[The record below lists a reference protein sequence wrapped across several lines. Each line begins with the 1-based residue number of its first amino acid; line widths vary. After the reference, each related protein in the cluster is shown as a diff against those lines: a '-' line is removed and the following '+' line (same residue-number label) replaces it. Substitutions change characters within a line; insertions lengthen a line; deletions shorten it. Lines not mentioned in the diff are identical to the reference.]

1 MPETLTPADLATT
14 IVLAARAL
22 GKIDLYGRRGLT
34 MVSTEEIEAMAMMLV
49 FFGLHALTPDAPA
62 PADARSLISTPV

>member
-1 MPETLTPADLATT
+1 MAEPLTPADPATT
-14 IVLAARAL
+14 ITLAARAL

-49 FFGLHALTPDAPA
+49 LSGLHALAPDASA